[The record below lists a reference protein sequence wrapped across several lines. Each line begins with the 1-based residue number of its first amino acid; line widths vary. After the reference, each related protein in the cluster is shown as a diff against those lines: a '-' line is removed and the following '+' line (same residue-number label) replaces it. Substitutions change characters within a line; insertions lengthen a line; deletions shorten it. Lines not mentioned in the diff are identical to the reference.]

1 MKQDGFQ
8 VMVRL
13 WGILVGTLRW
23 DRDAGEAVAMDGL
36 AGHVPQRQ
44 ASEIIP

>member
-13 WGILVGTLRW
+13 WGTLRW
-23 DRDAGEAVAMDGL
+23 DRDPGEAVAVDGL
-36 AGHVPQRQ
+36 AGNVAQRQ
-44 ASEIIP
+44 ASVIIP